1 VVISQTPDYQFTKN
15 EPAVWPPAF
24 FKEPAVKLPYDF
36 WGQRVQG
43 YPPYQYGRAISGSG
57 LNLIGIVLKESQ
69 GKFSGLPFA
78 SIGCFWRS
86 HGTAQGSHY
95 AELDNPG
102 KW

>member
-1 VVISQTPDYQFTKN
+1 MVISQTTDYQFTRN
-15 EPAVWPPAF
+15 EPAVRPPAF
-24 FKEPAVKLPYDF
+24 FQEPAAKLPHGF

-43 YPPYQYGRAISGSG
+43 YPPYQYRRAISGSG

-78 SIGCFWRS
+78 SVGCFWRS

>member
-1 VVISQTPDYQFTKN
+1 MVISQTPDYLFTKN
-15 EPAVWPPAF
+15 EPAVRPPAF
-24 FKEPAVKLPYDF
+24 FKEPDVKLPYDF
-36 WGQRVQG
+36 WGHRVQG
-43 YPPYQYGRAISGSG
+43 YPPYQYGRAISGKG

-86 HGTAQGSHY
+86 HGTAPGSHY